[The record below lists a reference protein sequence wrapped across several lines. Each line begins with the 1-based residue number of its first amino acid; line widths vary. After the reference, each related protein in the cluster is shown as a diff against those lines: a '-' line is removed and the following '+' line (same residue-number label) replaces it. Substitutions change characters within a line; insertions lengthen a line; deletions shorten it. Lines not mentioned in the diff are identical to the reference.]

1 MALTTMNQPVPLTAP
16 AVNRWLPP
24 LAALGALGIFLLDA
38 LTPLDIAVAVMY
50 SVVVLLAS
58 TFCARPRLI
67 AVAMFCAVL
76 TLAAY
81 LLQHPVSDEEAEI
94 EALGRCVV
102 SLVAILLTALLS
114 LKNQRVTGVLREQA
128 SLLALSHDAIFVRDI
143 YDAIRFWNHGAQELY
158 GWPSQATV
166 GRSSHELLQT
176 RFPESLEATM
186 TVLLRDGRWEGEL
199 IQRRRDG
206 SELIVASRWSLLYDQ
221 RGRALA
227 ILESNID
234 ITERKRAEALAQRQE
249 RELRLAVDTL
259 PSLVWTALPD
269 GAVDYANA
277 HWIERGFAPQALRAG
292 WSHVLH
298 PDDAAAWWTNWKQAL
313 QDGSVFE
320 TEARLRRDD
329 GVYRWFL
336 HRAVPL
342 RDENGE
348 LVKWYAAST
357 DIEDRKLAEQRSL
370 RAEHE
375 LREAIDTIPAM
386 VWSAAPDMQVN
397 FINKRW
403 DDVGLTLADVQA
415 DNWRLVCHPDDLAQ
429 MERDRSQALRSRSAF
444 ENISRVRLGD
454 GEYRWLLIRGLP
466 LLDQHGAVLRW
477 YGVNTDIE
485 QHRRAEDALHR
496 AQAELAH
503 ANRVATLGELTASI
517 AHEVNQ
523 PLAAVVTN
531 GEACL
536 RWLSRDQPEL
546 KEVQSG
552 LSRVISEGRRAS
564 EVIRRLRALA
574 RKGDAQKAALNLTE
588 TIDETLVLVQ
598 RELARQRV
606 GLQLDYATD
615 ALVCLGDR
623 VQLQQVVINLV
634 VNAIQA
640 MAQVENRRR
649 VLSIRTRLQDDGKV
663 YVGVQ
668 DNGPGIAATD
678 LDHLFTAFFTT
689 KGEGM
694 GMGLS
699 ICRSIIDAHGG
710 KIWASSREGEGA
722 LFQFV
727 LPALKAGE

>member
-1 MALTTMNQPVPLTAP
+1 MSQSTPLTAIR
-16 AVNRWLPP
+16 VNRWLP
-24 LAALGALGIFLLDA
+24 AVTAMGALCIFLLDA
-38 LTPLDIAVAVMY
+38 LTPLDIAIAVLY
-50 SVVVLLAS
+50 GAVVMVAS
-58 TFCARPRLI
+58 TFCSSSRLL
-67 AVAMFCAVL
+67 AVALFCAGL
-76 TLAAY
+76 TIAAFFISHS
-81 LLQHPVSDEEAEI
+81 LDELDEI
-94 EALGRCVV
+94 DALGRCMV
-102 SLVAILLTALLS
+102 SLAAIFLTALLS
-114 LKNQRVTGVLREQA
+114 LRNQRVTVMLREQA
-128 SLLALSHDAIFVRDI
+128 NLLALSHDAIFVRDI
-143 YDAIRFWNHGAQELY
+143 HDAIRFWNHGAQELY
-158 GWPSQATV
+158 GWPPDATV
-166 GRSSHELLQT
+166 GRNSHVLLQT
-176 RFPESLEATM
+176 RFSESLDATM
-186 TVLLRDGRWEGEL
+186 AVLLRDGRWEGEL
-199 IQRRRDG
+199 IQRRHDG
-206 SELIVASRWSLLYDQ
+206 SELIVASRWSLVNDS

-234 ITERKRAEALAQRQE
+234 ITERKRAEALALRQE
-249 RELRLAVDTL
+249 RELRLALDTL
-259 PSLVWTALPD
+259 PSLVWTAFPEGD
-269 GAVDYANA
+269 VDYANA
-277 HWIERGFAPQALRAG
+277 HWVERGFAPQALRAG

-298 PDDAAAWWTNWKQAL
+298 PDDLALWWASWEQAL
-313 QDGSVFE
+313 VDGSVFE

-342 RDENGE
+342 RDENGD

-357 DIEDRKLAEQRSL
+357 DIEDRKRAEQRSM

-386 VWSAAPDMQVN
+386 VWSATPDMQVN

-403 DDVGLTLADVQA
+403 ADMGLTLEDVSAQ
-415 DNWRLVCHPDDLAQ
+415 NWRLVCHPDDLAQ
-429 MERDRSQALRSRSAF
+429 MERDRAKAIHNRSAF
-444 ENISRVRLGD
+444 ENTSRLRRGD
-454 GEYRWLLIRGLP
+454 GEYRWLLVRGLP
-466 LLDQHGAVLRW
+466 LLDHHGQVLRW

-523 PLAAVVTN
+523 PLAAIVTN

-536 RWLSRDQPEL
+536 RWLSRPEPQL
-546 KEVQSG
+546 KEVHSG
-552 LSRVISEGRRAS
+552 LTRVISEGRRAS

-574 RKGDAQKAALNLTE
+574 RKGDAQKSALNLTE
-588 TIDETLVLVQ
+588 TIDEALILVQ
-598 RELARQRV
+598 RELIRQRI
-606 GLQLDYATD
+606 GLQRDYA
-615 ALVCLGDR
+615 AESLVCQGDR

-640 MAQVENRRR
+640 MAQTENRSRT
-649 VLSIRTRLQDDGKV
+649 LSIRTRLLDHGQA
-663 YVGVQ
+663 YVGIQ
-668 DNGPGIAATD
+668 DSGPGIAA
-678 LDHLFTAFFTT
+678 DHMDRLFTAFFTT

-710 KIWASSREGEGA
+710 KIWVSSPEGEGA

-727 LPALKAGE
+727 LPTLQVAA

>member
-1 MALTTMNQPVPLTAP
+1 LLAVGFGCAALTV
-16 AVNRWLPP
+16 
-24 LAALGALGIFLLDA
+24 AAFVISHSVDEINELD
-38 LTPLDIAVAVMY
+38 
-50 SVVVLLAS
+50 
-58 TFCARPRLI
+58 
-67 AVAMFCAVL
+67 
-76 TLAAY
+76 
-81 LLQHPVSDEEAEI
+81 
-94 EALGRCVV
+94 ALGRCAV
-102 SLVAILLTALLS
+102 SLVAIFLTALLS
-114 LKNQRVTGVLREQA
+114 LRNQGVTEVLREQA

-143 YDAIRFWNHGAQELY
+143 HDAIRFWNHGAQELY
-158 GWPSQATV
+158 GWSSDATV

-176 RFPESLEATM
+176 RFPESLAAIM
-186 TVLLRDGRWEGEL
+186 AVLMRESRWEGEL
-199 IQRRRDG
+199 IQRRHDG
-206 SELIVASRWSLLYDQ
+206 TELVVASRWSLLNDQ
-221 RGRALA
+221 RGRPLA

-259 PSLVWTALPD
+259 PSLVWTAFPE
-269 GAVDYANA
+269 GEVDYANA
-277 HWIERGFAPQALRAG
+277 HWVERGFAPEALRAG

-298 PDDAAAWWTNWKQAL
+298 PDDLPLWWASWKQAL
-313 QDGSVFE
+313 ADGSVFE

-342 RDENGE
+342 RDENGV

-357 DIEDRKLAEQRSL
+357 DIEDRKLAEQHSM

-403 DDVGLTLADVQA
+403 ADMGLTLQDVRKE
-415 DNWRLVCHPDDLAQ
+415 NWRGVCHPDDLAQ
-429 MERDRSQALRSRSAF
+429 MERDRAYALRSRSAF
-444 ENISRVRLGD
+444 ENISRLRRGD
-454 GEYRWLLIRGLP
+454 GEYRWLMIRGLP
-466 LLDQHGAVLRW
+466 LLDHQGEVLRW

-531 GEACL
+531 GEASL
-536 RWLSRDQPEL
+536 RWLSRGEPEL
-546 KEVQSG
+546 DEVRSG
-552 LSRVISEGRRAS
+552 LSRVVSEGRRAS
-564 EVIRRLRALA
+564 EVIRRLRAMA
-574 RKGDAQKAALNLTE
+574 RKGDAQKSALNLTE
-588 TIDETLVLVQ
+588 TIDEALILVR
-598 RELARQRV
+598 RELAHQRV
-606 GLQLDYATD
+606 DLQLDYAD
-615 ALVCLGDR
+615 ESLGCLGDR

-640 MAQVENRRR
+640 MAQTENRPRT
-649 VLSIRTRLQDDGKV
+649 LSIRTRLLDDGKA
-663 YVGVQ
+663 YVGIQ
-668 DNGPGIAATD
+668 DSGPGIAD
-678 LDHLFTAFFTT
+678 VDQDHLFTAFFTT

-710 KIWASSREGEGA
+710 KIWVSSRVGEGA

-727 LPALKAGE
+727 LPSLQVSV

>member
-1 MALTTMNQPVPLTAP
+1 MSQSLPLTAP
-16 AVNRWLPP
+16 PVNRWLPP
-24 LAALGALGIFLLDA
+24 LAGLGALCIFLLDA
-38 LTPLDIAVAVMY
+38 LTPLDIAVAVLY
-50 SVVVLLAS
+50 GVVVMVAS
-58 TFCARPRLI
+58 TFCSGPRLI

-81 LLQHPVSDEEAEI
+81 LIQHPVSDEVAEI
-94 EALGRCVV
+94 EALGRCLV

-114 LKNQRVTGVLREQA
+114 LRNQRVTVVLREQA

-143 YDAIRFWNHGAQELY
+143 RDAIRFWNHGAQELY
-158 GWPSQATV
+158 GWAPQATM

-176 RFPESLEATM
+176 RFPESLDATM
-186 TVLLRDGRWEGEL
+186 AVLLRDGRWEGEL

-206 SELIVASRWSLLYDQ
+206 SELIVASRWSLLNDP

-259 PSLVWTALPD
+259 PSLVWTALPS
-269 GAVDYANA
+269 GEVDYANA
-277 HWIERGFAPQALRAG
+277 HWVERGFAPQALRAG

-298 PDDAAAWWTNWKQAL
+298 PDDLDAWWSNWKQAL
-313 QDGSVFE
+313 LDGSVFE

-357 DIEDRKLAEQRSL
+357 DIEDRKLAEQRSV

-403 DDVGLTLADVQA
+403 ADMGLTLEDVRA
-415 DNWRLVCHPDDLAQ
+415 ENWRLVCHPDDLAQ
-429 MERDRSQALRSRSAF
+429 MERDRAQALRSRSAF

-466 LLDQHGAVLRW
+466 LLDQQGEVLRW

-496 AQAELAH
+496 ALAELAH

-552 LSRVISEGRRAS
+552 LNRVISEGRRAS

-574 RKGDAQKAALNLTE
+574 RKGDAQKSALNLAE
-588 TIDETLVLVQ
+588 TIDEALILVQ
-598 RELARQRV
+598 RELARQRI
-606 GLQLDYATD
+606 GLHLDYAADSLT
-615 ALVCLGDR
+615 CLGDR

-640 MAQVENRRR
+640 MAQTENRPRR
-649 VLSIRTRLQDDGKV
+649 LSIRTRLQDDGKV

-668 DNGPGIAATD
+668 DSGPGIAATD

-710 KIWASSREGEGA
+710 KIWVSSREGEGA

-727 LPALKAGE
+727 LPALQASA